1 MEKTEK
7 MEPKDFL
14 ADIRR
19 RKEELYKQL
28 SVLNRE
34 EYKWEQ
40 EQEIIDAEETAGKH
54 FMKTSPSETA
64 IFRVNGHRKESFGE
78 LMIYGEGI
86 MCAKFASGD
95 IYVSAQTEQVIEI
108 SELLK
113 EWKEITEEEY
123 KTNKKEFFDI
133 FNK

>member
-14 ADIRR
+14 ADIKR
-19 RKEELYKQL
+19 RKEELYEQL
-28 SVLNRE
+28 NVLNKE
-34 EYKWEQ
+34 EYKWEH
-40 EQEIIDAEETAGKH
+40 EQEVIDAEGTVGKY
-54 FMKTSPSETA
+54 FIKTSPSETA
-64 IFRVNGHRKESFGE
+64 IFHVNGYRKNSFGE
-78 LMIYGEGI
+78 LIIYGEEI
-86 MCAKFASGD
+86 MSTKFTSRV
-95 IYVSAQTEQVIEI
+95 IYVSAQTEQEVEI